1 MPRSLPPLN
10 ALRAF
15 EAAGRHQSFSRAAE
29 ELGVSHSAIS
39 RHVRGLEARL
49 NTHLFRPVARGI
61 VLTTEGEAYLTRI
74 TPAFDLIDEA
84 TEAFAPRAAGRVVV
98 NAEPVF
104 ASNWLIPRL
113 KGFYQANPEVE
124 LILDASENL
133 ADVSRF
139 EADMAIR
146 FVTAGLPS
154 GASTLL
160 SNAPMFPYAAP
171 SLAKVLPSQPNEFL
185 KHRLLQDRD
194 GPMWQTWFAQAGADP
209 AQVPKYTHRMR
220 AFLAVEAALAGHGV
234 LLTSCDVMQSSI
246 DAGRIVQCSDV
257 PVFHGSYHLVFGDG
271 VLRRRSVRAF
281 RDWILGESAEFRY
294 AHDPSQTMK
303 SQPNG

>member
-49 NTHLFRPVARGI
+49 NAQLFRPAARGI
-61 VLTTEGEAYLTRI
+61 VLTADGETYLSRI
-74 TPAFDLIDEA
+74 TPAFDLIDDA

-113 KGFYQANPEVE
+113 KSFYDANPEIE

-133 ADVSRF
+133 ADVSRY
-139 EADMAIR
+139 EADLAIR
-146 FVTAGLPS
+146 FVNVGLPS

-160 SNAPMFPYAAP
+160 SNAPLFPYASP
-171 SLAKVLPSQPNEFL
+171 ILAKVLPSQPREFL
-185 KHRLLQDRD
+185 QHNLLQDRD
-194 GPMWQTWFAQAGADP
+194 GPMWQNWFSAAGADP
-209 AQVPKYTHRMR
+209 ASVPKYKHRMR
-220 AFLAVEAALAGHGV
+220 AFLAVDAALAGHGV
-234 LLTSCDVMQSSI
+234 LLTSSEVMQAEV
-246 DAGRIVQCSDV
+246 DAGRIVRCSDV
-257 PVFHGSYHLVFGDG
+257 ALQHGSYHLIFGDG

-281 RDWILGESAEFRY
+281 RDWLLEQSAEFRLDW
-294 AHDPSQTMK
+294 APLT
-303 SQPNG
+303 G